1 MKTVIYSLHLRLLL
15 MIVIVVSI
23 AIGAVALFSSRES
36 AALLRQYAARD
47 AASGLN
53 STRDLLTE
61 YYIKRG
67 NWDGVQPF
75 LEQTAK
81 FSERQY
87 TLIDNQGKSVG
98 TSGGKLSGRDL
109 SAAIIEIKS
118 NNIVEFNWQEEESLD
133 TTAEYKDG
141 KTTNV
146 TRSRNT
152 KVTTRIDDAVIAT
165 LTAAD
170 NSIAGTLYQLPSV
183 SLDAERNHVKFIN
196 SLNGSL
202 FIAAVFAVFAAVI
215 AAFLLSRRILIPV
228 KQLTSAAQK
237 LESGDFSRRVEINS
251 KDEIGELSRAFNRMA
266 DSLVRTETLRRNLV
280 SDVAHELRTPLTHI
294 RCQLESIQDQLLE
307 PNRETID
314 LLHVETIQLNRII
327 DDLQELALAESNQ
340 LSLNLQPVSI
350 REEIESAIYSLQTQS
365 ITKKIVLSS
374 DISDN
379 LPPVY
384 ADSNR
389 VGQILRNL
397 LNNAVTH
404 TPADGKIEVRA
415 RRLKFFVEISITDTG
430 AGIASEQ
437 LDKIFERFYRT
448 DKSRERNTGGAGL
461 GLAIV
466 KQLVE
471 MQGGQ
476 IKAESIP
483 NRGSAFIFT
492 LPEFQTPVAKT
503 CNNRK
508 IV

>member
-1 MKTVIYSLHLRLLL
+1 MKTAIYSLHLRLFL
-15 MIVIVVSI
+15 MTIVVLSI

-36 AALLRQYAARD
+36 AALLRQYAASD
-47 AASGLN
+47 AVSGLN
-53 STRDLLTE
+53 STRDVLAE
-61 YYIKRG
+61 YYINHG
-67 NWDGVQPF
+67 NWNGVQPF

-87 TLIDNQGKSVG
+87 ILIDNQGESVG

-109 SAAIIEIKS
+109 SAASIEIKS
-118 NNIVEFNWQEEESLD
+118 GNIVELNWQEESSD
-133 TTAEYKDG
+133 TTDEHKDG

-146 TRSRNT
+146 TRLRNT
-152 KVTTRIDDAVIAT
+152 KVTTKINDAVMT
-165 LTAAD
+165 SLTAAD
-170 NSIAGTLYQLPSV
+170 MLPVGTLYQLPAASPG
-183 SLDAERNHVKFIN
+183 AERNQVKFIN

-202 FIAAVFAVFAAVI
+202 FIAALFAVFAAVI
-215 AAFLLSRRILIPV
+215 ATFLLSRRILIPV

-237 LESGDFSRRVEINS
+237 LENGDFSRRVEITS

-307 PNRETID
+307 PNPETID
-314 LLHVETIQLNRII
+314 LLHAETMQLNRII

-340 LSLNLQPVSI
+340 LSLNLQPVSV
-350 REEIESAIYSLQTQS
+350 REEIDSVIYSLQAQTAG
-365 ITKKIVLSS
+365 KKIILTG

-384 ADSNR
+384 ADPNR

-397 LNNAVTH
+397 LNNAMTH
-404 TPADGKIEVRA
+404 TPAGGNIEVCA
-415 RRLKFFVEISITDTG
+415 RRLESFIEIAIIDTG

-466 KQLVE
+466 KGLVE

-476 IKAESIP
+476 IKVESIL
-483 NRGSAFIFT
+483 NQGSSFIFT
-492 LPEFQTPVAKT
+492 LPKFQTTIAKT
-503 CNNRK
+503 CDNLK
-508 IV
+508 ID